1 MTPAGFLTG
10 VLLGSAAA
18 IALVLAMIV
27 AVFAL
32 NLGDQPVLRE
42 EFPSLLAALAL
53 FAVLAGV
60 AAAAFLGLQRGRAW
74 RWYAQGAM
82 WLVVTAIAWYYWP
95 PG

>member
-32 NLGDQPVLRE
+32 NLADQPALRH

-60 AAAAFLGLQRGRAW
+60 AAAAFLGLQRGRPW

-82 WLVVTAIAWYYWP
+82 WLVLAAIAWYYWP